1 MQTTQIQRVLSDG
14 NQVSRTGQSK
24 VYRDIQ
30 GRTRVERTITPPAS
44 SGKQPYTE
52 ATIVDPVAGYRYL
65 LNSSNM
71 TAVQIP
77 LPAHSSSTTSGT
89 PPARPSPPNGVQI
102 STVNLGTQTINSVAA
117 TGTQST
123 ETIAAGVIGN
133 AQAITVVRT
142 TWISTDLKVPVE
154 IKSNDPRFGSTDM
167 ELTNIQESAPDPSL
181 FTVPSG
187 YTVKTAGAGAGPRA
201 EPRGPVAGAGGMHV
215 TKARHAVAA
224 FVVEA
229 TDLYRVGGFL
239 GILLGIS
246 ASVIACQF
254 RRPGR

>member
-1 MQTTQIQRVLSDG
+1 MTKLITICSLSLFTVVLSAQGPWGGRWPNLRFDGMGRVSRTPVTGAPYSALQTTQIQRVLADG
-14 NQVSRTGQSK
+14 NQVSRTEQSK
-24 VYRDIQ
+24 VNRDSQ

-44 SGKQPYTE
+44 SGKQPFTE

-71 TAVQIP
+71 TAIQMP

-89 PPARPSPPNGVQI
+89 PPARPSPPNGVQV

-117 TGTQST
+117 TGTQRT
-123 ETIAAGVIGN
+123 ETIAAGAIGN
-133 AQAITVVRT
+133 AQAITIVRT

-167 ELTNIQESAPDPSL
+167 ELTNIQEAAPDPSL

-187 YTVKTAGAGAGPRA
+187 YTVKPAGAGPRA
-201 EPRGPVAGAGGMHV
+201 NR
-215 TKARHAVAA
+215 
-224 FVVEA
+224 
-229 TDLYRVGGFL
+229 L
-239 GILLGIS
+239 G
-246 ASVIACQF
+246 
-254 RRPGR
+254 R